1 MHICMCICAYR
12 RMYLHPTIIAVANN
26 KGGCG
31 KTTVA
36 INLAATLAGEGKTPL
51 LVDADPQ
58 GSASHWRRI
67 QADEDRP
74 FSVISM
80 TTPVLHKELPKLGA
94 TSNYDYIV
102 IDCPAGS
109 AAGVEGNNLALI
121 TRSALAIAN
130 LVIIPVQPSG
140 PDYWAATH
148 MIEMVN
154 SAQIVNPDLKSMLLI
169 TRKMP
174 NTRLGYEARAAAEEV
189 FKMPVFETMIS
200 NRQVMAESILAGR
213 TIFEHHGGSA
223 SAAEFQLLHRWRIR
237 RNGHKPLFREC

>member
-1 MHICMCICAYR
+1 
-12 RMYLHPTIIAVANN
+12 LHLVIIAVANN

-31 KTTVA
+31 KSTVA
-36 INLAATLAGEGKTPL
+36 INVAAALVGEGKTPL
-51 LVDADPQ
+51 LIDADPQ

-67 QADEDRP
+67 QADEERP

-80 TTPVLHKELPKLGA
+80 TTPVLHKELPKIGA
-94 TSNYDYIV
+94 TSSYDYMV
-102 IDCPAGS
+102 IDCPPGG
-109 AAGVEGNNLALI
+109 AAGIEGNSLALI

-154 SAQIVNPDLKSMLLI
+154 STHIVNPGLKSMLLI

-174 NTRLGYEARAAAEEV
+174 NTRLGFEARAAAEEV

-200 NRQVMAESILAGR
+200 NRQALAECILAGR
-213 TIFEHHGGSA
+213 TIFEYHGGNA
-223 SAAEFQLLHRWRIR
+223 SAAEFQLLTQEILDVTESTNEFGGEHASTRA
-237 RNGHKPLFREC
+237 